1 MESKKK
7 YLIIYHKED
16 NDGVFS
22 GAIIYEFLISELKKN
37 KESIDLLGADY
48 NILNKFSESYKD
60 NIEDLKNE
68 YKSIIMADISFND
81 VFFMKSLYNLYK
93 NDFIWFDHHA
103 PIIHQS
109 KVNKFS
115 DISGLRDTSKSAI
128 LCVWEWL
135 YNPFNI
141 EEIPE
146 LLKVLS
152 AYDSWT
158 YKENGYNFDYVYNI
172 NKGVTNKFNLDFNK
186 IVNIIKDIKDNKYI
200 ALIKLETLG
209 RNLNNYDAQR
219 YIDIIKNSGDCTW
232 KIYTDNK
239 LFSGDELY
247 RTACALFIQGP
258 SNSVMFKSLIKG
270 TNDDLMNGIVFKRN
284 NDSTWTISLYNIR
297 DNDNTFH
304 CGDYLKK
311 FYNGG
316 GHKGAAGCTVDEKTF
331 IKILKSKTLGK

>member
-200 ALIKLETLG
+200 DLLKLETLG